1 MSEWMRRNFAVSFSR
16 GFFTPF
22 RSVRTLR
29 RHPRLLQYIVIPLLI
44 NALVFSAA
52 VYFGLDF
59 FAGTV
64 AAQLPQGDA
73 WYWAVLYWLLWL
85 VAALLTAV
93 LVFFSFTVVG
103 NLLASPFNELLS
115 ERTEEVL
122 SGSISEQPF
131 ALGRFLREAWL
142 AVLMEGKKM
151 WVFVAVMLLIL
162 PLNLLPVI
170 GNALYALLATGLTL
184 FFLCFEYLGFVM
196 VRKGRFFS
204 AQKQYILARKFLMLG
219 YACGVM
225 TLLAIPF
232 LQLLCI
238 PLAVVGVT
246 RLWCEE
252 EGLISRDHHSSS
264 DEKRLPDGT
273 VKGFWR

>member
-1 MSEWMRRNFAVSFSR
+1 MSERMRRNFAVNFSR

-29 RHPRLLQYIVIPLLI
+29 KHPRLLQYIVIPLLI
-44 NALVFSAA
+44 NALVFTAA

-73 WYWAVLYWLLWL
+73 WYWVALYWLLWL

-122 SGSISEQPF
+122 GGSSGEQPF
-131 ALGRFLREAWL
+131 AFGRFLHEAWQ
-142 AVLMEGKKM
+142 AILMEGKKM

-238 PLAVVGVT
+238 PLAVIGAT

-252 EGLISRDHHSSS
+252 EGLISRDHDTALAKNDFRTGS
-264 DEKRLPDGT
+264 
-273 VKGFWR
+273 